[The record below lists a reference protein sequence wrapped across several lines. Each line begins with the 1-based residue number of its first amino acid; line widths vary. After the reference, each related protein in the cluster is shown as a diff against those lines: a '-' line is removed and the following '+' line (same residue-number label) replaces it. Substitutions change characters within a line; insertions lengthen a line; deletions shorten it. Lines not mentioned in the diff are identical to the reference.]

1 MRAIKNNFRGVSN
14 VIGALMLTLIVVGA
28 ATSFA
33 IFVSQRQEMQ
43 QEAELSKV
51 QKELENIDI
60 LNIEPSYNTSGLYAL
75 NFSIV
80 NVNKDAVRVSGIWIN
95 KHSYYHR
102 ENNFTL
108 IRGDGCMQNWSFDET
123 GQLRGWSENCSSEW
137 KDLTKIELAF
147 DDTDGEVN
155 NTVRLDLES
164 YETVVFAFNDTEKQF
179 YNFDVKQNEHI
190 TIKIYTSRGNV
201 FEKTFYPPSAVI
213 KIQVDSLPPTYDNYY
228 LLDGS
233 SSDHPGDGYILK
245 WNWNV
250 TNMTVPL
257 TNLKTSGRIAQITDS
272 AFISTGYAY
281 WVNLTVTDNYGM
293 NGKTSFYYDLT

>member
-43 QEAELSKV
+43 QDAELSKV

-123 GQLRGWSENCSSEW
+123 GQLRGWSENCSSRW

-164 YETVVFAFNDTEKQF
+164 YETVTFAFNDTEKQF
-179 YNFDVKQNEHI
+179 YNFDVKQNEPI

-201 FEKTFYPPSAVI
+201 FEKTFYPPSSVI
-213 KIQVDSLPPTYDNYY
+213 RLITDTEEDPPGTFKDFVI
-228 LLDGS
+228 LDGS
-233 SSDHPGDGYILK
+233 LSDHPGDNAYIQDWEWDIIPQGIGSTHL
-245 WNWNV
+245 V
-250 TNMTVPL
+250 
-257 TNLKTSGRIAQITDS
+257 SGRIARAPDEIMTDTWDIT
-272 AFISTGYAY
+272 
-281 WVNLTVTDNYGM
+281 LTVKDNFGMIGKSTVEYG
-293 NGKTSFYYDLT
+293 